1 MIENIERFFASGISV
16 LRNDPDDN
24 KIGGKIDNWE
34 LHLEIDGIIRP
45 LSGNEAVSGDKLTLI
60 ATHTLYCGVHDILET
75 DRIRDAAGNE
85 YDIKFVQ
92 NPMNM
97 NNHLQI
103 SMEIRR

>member
-1 MIENIERFFASGISV
+1 MIEHIEHFFAPGISV

-24 KIGGKIDNWE
+24 DIGGQVDDWT
-34 LHLEIDGIIRP
+34 LHLSIDGIIRP
-45 LSGNEAVSGDKLTLI
+45 LSGNEAVSADKLTLI

-97 NNHLQI
+97 GNHLQI
-103 SMEIRR
+103 SLELRR